1 MDHPLRQAEL
11 HAALEQASAALRL
24 GQAESAER
32 QLRAIQAMAPGEV
45 NSLHLLGA
53 ALLDQEKIES
63 AIETLERAVAAAP
76 RFARART
83 DLARAYRASG
93 RFDRARE
100 ELRRVLRLAPALDA
114 AWLAYGDLLVDLGKY
129 PDAKIAFER
138 ARLVDPHRTAIEK
151 AAGALLAEDR
161 RSAEAIFRNILK
173 LDARHVGALCGLA
186 AVCLGGGHPR
196 DSERLI
202 RHALKQS
209 VHLPLAMRGLSQ
221 TLLQA
226 GRLTEAESATRQLLK
241 IEPENPQ
248 NWVALASVYTRLLRQ
263 EDALAAYEEAARLK
277 PESVGLRLSIGH
289 IHKTLGRREQ
299 CEKSYRQCLAM
310 DPGSGEAY
318 WSLADLKTYV
328 FDDADIAQM
337 TRLLSEGPVDDRQT
351 AQLHFALGRALEHRH
366 QYADAFAHYAQGNAL
381 RRATAAFDINV
392 FEAKSQRVQR
402 CFDRSYFTQRAG
414 GGSPDASPIFVVG
427 LPRSGSTLVEQIL
440 ASHSCVEGTMEL
452 PNILSMV
459 REFEHRGGTGDGYPE
474 TVRAAAPQFLAALGR
489 RYLDETRAI
498 RAGRARFIDKMPN
511 NFSHIGLIQSILPQ
525 ATVIDVR
532 RHPMDSCFS
541 TYKQYFAEGQSFS
554 YDLNDLGRYFRCYLA
569 LMDHWD
575 HVLPGKV
582 MHVQY
587 EDLVREPQVFIRRLL
602 AHCGLE
608 FESSCLNFHETR
620 RPVRTASSEQV
631 RQPMYA
637 SGIGYWRHFAAE
649 LEPLAESL
657 GDALDRFGGR

>member
-1 MDHPLRQAEL
+1 MDHPRRQAEL
-11 HAALEQASAALRL
+11 RAALEQAAAVLRL
-24 GQAESAER
+24 GQAQSAER
-32 QLRAIQAMAPGEV
+32 RLRAIQAMAPGEV

-53 ALLDQEKIES
+53 ALLDQGKIEP
-63 AIETLERAVAAAP
+63 AIETLERTVQAAP
-76 RFARART
+76 QFARART
-83 DLARAYRASG
+83 DLARAYRANG
-93 RFDRARE
+93 GFARARA
-100 ELRRVLRLAPALDA
+100 ELRRVLRHAPALDS
-114 AWLAYGDLLVDLGKY
+114 AWLAYGDVLVDLGQY
-129 PDAKIAFER
+129 ADARIAFER
-138 ARLVDPHRTAIEK
+138 ARQFDPHRAAIEK

-161 RSAEAIFRNILK
+161 LSAEAIFRGVLK
-173 LDARHVGALCGLA
+173 LDASHVGALCGLA
-186 AVCLGGGHPR
+186 AVCLGGGRPA

-226 GRLTEAESATRQLLK
+226 GRLTDAESATRQLLK

-248 NWVALASVYTRLLRQ
+248 NWIVLASVCTRLLRQ
-263 EDALAAYEEAARLK
+263 EDALVAYEEAARLL

-289 IHKTLGRREQ
+289 IHKTLGRREE
-299 CEKSYRQCLAM
+299 CEKSYRQCLVM

-328 FDDADIAQM
+328 FDDADMAHM
-337 TRLLSEGPVDDRQT
+337 TRLLSERPVDDRQR
-351 AQLHFALGRALEHRH
+351 AQLHFALGRALEHR
-366 QYADAFAHYAQGNAL
+366 QRYADAFGHYARGNAL
-381 RRATAAFDINV
+381 RRATAAFDIKV

-402 CFDRSYFTQRAG
+402 CFDRSFFAQRAG
-414 GGSPDASPIFVVG
+414 SGTPDASPIFVVG

-440 ASHSCVEGTMEL
+440 ATHSCVEGTMEL
-452 PNILSMV
+452 PNVLTMV
-459 REFEHRGGTGDGYPE
+459 REFEHGGGTGDGYPE
-474 TVRAAAPQFLAALGR
+474 TVRAAQPQVLSALGR

-498 RAGRARFIDKMPN
+498 RSGRARFIDKMPN
-511 NFSHIGLIQSILPQ
+511 NFSHIGLIQSILPR

-554 YDLNDLGRYFRCYLA
+554 YGLDDLGRYFRCYLA

-582 MHVQY
+582 MHLQY
-587 EDLVREPQVFIRRLL
+587 EELVREPEVWIRRLL

-608 FESSCLNFHETR
+608 FESSCLHFHATR

-637 SGIGYWRHFAAE
+637 SGIGHWRHFAAE
-649 LEPLAESL
+649 LAPLAESL
-657 GDALDRFGGR
+657 GDALDRFAGL